1 MFLRLPPQGGNP
13 RQISEVVN
21 RILEG
26 GINSTGSVTIVTAS
40 APVTVTDARVGA
52 DSVIL
57 LMPMDQDASGLLA
70 HCYFSSVT
78 NGQFVISLRVGHSS
92 VTANYRYVVLG

>member
-26 GINSTGSVTIVTAS
+26 GINSTGTLTVDHTAI
-40 APVTVTDARVGA
+40 PVTVTDARVGEE
-52 DSVIL
+52 SVIL
-57 LMPMDQDASGLLA
+57 FMPTNSDGAKQMA
-70 HCYFSSVT
+70 HLYCSSVT
-78 NGQFVISLRVGHSS
+78 NGQFVVTLATGHGSLIG
-92 VTANYRYVVLG
+92 TFRYVILG